1 MKDLTVFCV
10 AFCLGA
16 VFMKCRR
23 DSKDLKKEVEALRAR
38 ANPTATV

>member
-1 MKDLTVFCV
+1 MKDLTVFV
-10 AFCLGA
+10 IGFALGA

-23 DSKDLKKEVEALRAR
+23 DGKDMKKELETLRAR